1 MRISLILR
9 SVVATWGA
17 VVVSAATAFLLTP
30 FILHRLGDEAYGL
43 WVLIAA
49 LSDYY
54 LFLQIGVR
62 SAIVRFVSR
71 NLALHKKEEVN
82 RVIATSF
89 YFFMCAF
96 FVVLLAGLA
105 LYKHVGNFFAV
116 KTEFAAAF
124 TSLFLLVGLAQA
136 CDFPISVFEGSLEA
150 AGRFDQ
156 LYLIR
161 ILGMLLRVVV
171 VIWVLEVGGG
181 LFGVGA
187 ATVLSTL
194 ALRFVAIPLA
204 FREVEGF
211 SLHPRGI
218 NKQTFR
224 EMLAYGVTS
233 FSVGMS
239 ERMKN
244 SIYPAVIAKFL
255 SAAAVTIFSLP
266 MKLLTVP
273 LNGIG
278 SMTEFVSPLSS
289 QMEAQQDKAGLRRL
303 LILCGET
310 AFVLFAP
317 LAVLMLI
324 LGKQMLGLWV
334 GRQYMSAYPLLVL
347 LTFGLGVNAAQ
358 YSVQSM
364 LFGIGKHKGL
374 IWMRLLEGFGT
385 AALGIVLMKFW
396 GLWGYAMATMLVAIL
411 VNLILIPEYVCR
423 VLQISLQRYLSRGFL
438 KPCLLSVPM
447 AVAMVA
453 FVYAFPPNSWALVIA
468 ATLIGSIV
476 YALTLLAT
484 MLYSQRK
491 RSSWWALGILDLI
504 KRRYLDREENLSLTA
519 ETAVMNEYE
528 KIEEQSV
535 AQ

>member
-1 MRISLILR
+1 MRVSLILR
-9 SVVATWGA
+9 SVAATWLA
-17 VVVSAATAFLLTP
+17 VIVSAGTAFFITP

-43 WVLIAA
+43 WVLIVA

-71 NLALHKKEEVN
+71 NLALHKPEEVN

-96 FVVLLAGLA
+96 IVVLGLA
-105 LYKHVGNFFAV
+105 FGLYRHVGHFFSV
-116 KTEFAAAF
+116 KEVNDHAFA
-124 TSLFLLVGLAQA
+124 SLFLLVGIAQA
-136 CDFPISVFEGSLEA
+136 LDFPISVFEGSLEA

-156 LYLIR
+156 LYGLR
-161 ILGMLLRVVV
+161 IIGMLLRVGIIV
-171 VIWVLEVGGG
+171 WVLEAGGG

-194 ALRFVAIPLA
+194 TLRFVAVPLA

-224 EMLAYGVTS
+224 EMLVYGVTS

-239 ERMKN
+239 ERLKN
-244 SIYPAVIAKFL
+244 SFYPLIIVKFL
-255 SAAAVTIFSLP
+255 SASALTLFSLP
-266 MKLLTVP
+266 VKLLTIP

-289 QMEAQQDKAGLRRL
+289 QLEAQQDKAGLRRL

-317 LAVLMLI
+317 LAVIMLV

-334 GRQYMSAYPLLVL
+334 GREYMAAYPLLVL

-358 YSVQSM
+358 YSVQAM

-374 IWMRLLEGFGT
+374 IWMRLIEGFGT
-385 AALGIVLMKFW
+385 AALGILLIKFW
-396 GLWGYAMATMLVAIL
+396 GLWGYAFATMLVAVVI
-411 VNLILIPEYVCR
+411 NLFFIPKYVCG
-423 VLQISLQRYLSRGFL
+423 VLGIPLGRYLSKGFL
-438 KPCLLSVPM
+438 KPCLISLPM
-447 AVAMVA
+447 AAAMLA
-453 FVYAFPPNSWALVIA
+453 FAHIFPANSWKAVIA
-468 ATLIGSIV
+468 ATMVGTIV
-476 YALTLLAT
+476 FLLTIVAT
-484 MLYSQRK
+484 MAYSQQK
-491 RSSWWALGILDLI
+491 RSSWWSLGVVEVM
-504 KRRYLDREENLSLTA
+504 RRRFLNRDENLELSAGAAILR
-519 ETAVMNEYE
+519 EYE

-535 AQ
+535 AE